1 MSSAPRAINE
11 RFGGQVGQM
20 LGAAEQRS
28 ERIPWMRERVAQ
40 AATTQM
46 ARMGVEDPLYRPA
59 GHC

>member
-1 MSSAPRAINE
+1 VIGE

-28 ERIPWMRERVAQ
+28 ARIPWMRQRVAQ

-46 ARMGVEDPLYRPA
+46 VRKAVEDPPYRPA
-59 GHC
+59 RAC

>member
-1 MSSAPRAINE
+1 MSRPARAINE

-28 ERIPWMRERVAQ
+28 ERIPLMRERVAQ

-46 ARMGVEDPLYRPA
+46 ARMDAEDPLHRPA
-59 GHC
+59 RDC

>member
-1 MSSAPRAINE
+1 VSSAPRAINE
-11 RFGGQVGQM
+11 RFGGQVGQV

-28 ERIPWMRERVAQ
+28 ARIPWMRKRVAQ

-46 ARMGVEDPLYRPA
+46 ARMGVEDPLHRPA